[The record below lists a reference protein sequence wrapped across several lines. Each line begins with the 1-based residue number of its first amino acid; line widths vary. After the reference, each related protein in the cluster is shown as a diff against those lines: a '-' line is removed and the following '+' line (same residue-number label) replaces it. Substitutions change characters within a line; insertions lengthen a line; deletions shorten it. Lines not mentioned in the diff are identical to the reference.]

1 MEMMEIIRG
10 LHLKC
15 LVLVLARRVCLF
27 SFSSRIVNTSEL
39 QLQTDE
45 FKSAGSVGV
54 SSERGSR
61 GVSITFLC
69 SWWWPDLTVRILFGH
84 LMSTGGPDKHNYLP
98 ALFSWNI
105 TYRTDDCV
113 DQNVATDLWLGTNTE
128 IWLIMTRGIMGAVRT
143 IRHHGHHLGNLS
155 MKSAWKSGNFGWRQE

>member
-1 MEMMEIIRG
+1 MEVFLESCIPVDDVMMEMMEIIRG

-69 SWWWPDLTVRILFGH
+69 SW
-84 LMSTGGPDKHNYLP
+84 
-98 ALFSWNI
+98 
-105 TYRTDDCV
+105 
-113 DQNVATDLWLGTNTE
+113 
-128 IWLIMTRGIMGAVRT
+128 
-143 IRHHGHHLGNLS
+143 
-155 MKSAWKSGNFGWRQE
+155 

>member
-1 MEMMEIIRG
+1 MEVFLESCIPVDDVMMEMTEIIRG

-15 LVLVLARRVCLF
+15 LVLVLVLVRRVCLF

-69 SWWWPDLTVRILFGH
+69 SW
-84 LMSTGGPDKHNYLP
+84 
-98 ALFSWNI
+98 
-105 TYRTDDCV
+105 
-113 DQNVATDLWLGTNTE
+113 
-128 IWLIMTRGIMGAVRT
+128 
-143 IRHHGHHLGNLS
+143 
-155 MKSAWKSGNFGWRQE
+155 